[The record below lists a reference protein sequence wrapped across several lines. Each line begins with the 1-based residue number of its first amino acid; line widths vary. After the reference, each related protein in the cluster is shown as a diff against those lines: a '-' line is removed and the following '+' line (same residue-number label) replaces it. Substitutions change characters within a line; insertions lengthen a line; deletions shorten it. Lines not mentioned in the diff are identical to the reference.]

1 MSYFRG
7 RFAQEFVTSS
17 TSPGAMMSV
26 NLSETGIR
34 SYIQNTDFQNK
45 LGDIT
50 VGCINSP
57 ENVTVSGDEALID
70 VLFSKLTGDQLFAR
84 KLNTGMAYHSPRMQK
99 IARGYQSSIQGLSKA
114 NQPSLR
120 TLMISSLT
128 GEKVPSI
135 DVLSSA
141 DYWVSNLVEPVR
153 FSQAL
158 SHVVSAP
165 TSKKLGH
172 THQEVIYDVIE
183 IGPHSTLKAPT
194 KQILRVAAA
203 KRNIRYHSVLS
214 RDEPSTAATLEM
226 VGNLYVLGYPVS
238 LHEINQMPNSATSSR
253 KILVDLPEYPFNH
266 TQTYWHEGRMSKDLR
281 LRRHPRLDLLGTS
294 TPESNTLEARW
305 RKFFDIADTPWI
317 DEHKANI
324 PSASGPMTCAKIA

>member
-1 MSYFRG
+1 
-7 RFAQEFVTSS
+7 
-17 TSPGAMMSV
+17 MMSV

-34 SYIQNTDFQNK
+34 SYIQNTNFENK

-57 ENVTVSGDEALID
+57 DNVTVSGDEAPID
-70 VLFSKLTGDQLFAR
+70 VLLSKLNGDQIFAR

-99 IARGYQSSIQGLSKA
+99 IARRYHSSIQDLSKA

-128 GEKVPSI
+128 GEKVLSI

-165 TSKKLGH
+165 TRKKLGH
-172 THQEVIYDVIE
+172 THQKVIYDVIE

-194 KQILRVAAA
+194 KQILRVGAA
-203 KRNIRYHSVLS
+203 KRDINYHSVLS
-214 RDEPSTAATLEM
+214 RYEPSTAATLKM
-226 VGNLYVLGYPVS
+226 LGNLYVLGYPVS
-238 LHEINQMPNSATSSR
+238 LHEINQMPNAATSSR

-266 TQTYWHEGRMSKDLR
+266 TQTYWHEGRMSKEFR
-281 LRRHPRLDLLGTS
+281 LRRHARLDLLGTS

-305 RKFFDIADTPWI
+305 RKFFDVADTPWI
-317 DEHKANI
+317 EEHKANI
-324 PSASGPMTCAKIA
+324 PSASGPMIRANNSLGQR